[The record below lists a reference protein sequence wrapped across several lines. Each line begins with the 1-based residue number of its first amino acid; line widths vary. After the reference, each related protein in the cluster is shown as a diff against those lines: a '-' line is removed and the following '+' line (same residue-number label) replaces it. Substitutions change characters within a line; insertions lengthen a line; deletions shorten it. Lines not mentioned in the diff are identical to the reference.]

1 MASAKA
7 QMPPVREEEL
17 HAYLTLRK
25 QWAEDPV
32 RYAVER
38 LGLRPTWQQK
48 KLFEA
53 LAPEGAKVSCRA
65 GHGIGKSG
73 CTSGAA
79 LWFLETRDYAKIPC
93 TAPTSH
99 QLRDVLWAEI
109 GKWARKS
116 ADVSLKRGDHPR
128 FWLTNLFTFT
138 KDRIYDTSAA
148 SEWFAVARTSGRD
161 NPDALQGFHAS
172 DLEISEDGMGV
183 VGDEHGEGKIFFII
197 DEASG
202 VFEKVFE
209 VAEGA
214 LSSHGAR
221 LLMLGNP
228 TRTSGYF
235 HMSHHHGRS
244 EFTCLHF
251 SSAES
256 PLVSSDYRAG
266 LVRKY
271 GEGSNV
277 VRVRCDGEFPKQDD
291 DTLIPLEHC
300 EPCITREPYD
310 DTGEIRIGADV
321 ARFGNDRVVLTV
333 RQERNLLHAEI
344 HAKQD
349 TMTTAG
355 MIVNLANSFG
365 ARKVFVDVV
374 GLGAG
379 VVDRLREIRKEGK
392 VKAQIIEVNVAQAS
406 PKRFNPYEDGEE
418 SVEAQGFRLRDYLWL
433 EGARWIAQEKPS
445 FSMIDNEIAQDLA
458 AELATVKYSID
469 SSGRLLAESKDEMK
483 KRLGHS
489 PDIADSLLLT
499 FAPEGVDDHVLAAI
513 GLERESPWS

>member
-1 MASAKA
+1 M
-7 QMPPVREEEL
+7 
-17 HAYLTLRK
+17 
-25 QWAEDPV
+25 
-32 RYAVER
+32 
-38 LGLRPTWQQK
+38 
-48 KLFEA
+48 
-53 LAPEGAKVSCRA
+53 
-65 GHGIGKSG
+65 
-73 CTSGAA
+73 
-79 LWFLETRDYAKIPC
+79 
-93 TAPTSH
+93 
-99 QLRDVLWAEI
+99 
-109 GKWARKS
+109 
-116 ADVSLKRGDHPR
+116 
-128 FWLTNLFTFT
+128 
-138 KDRIYDTSAA
+138 
-148 SEWFAVARTSGRD
+148 
-161 NPDALQGFHAS
+161 
-172 DLEISEDGMGV
+172 
-183 VGDEHGEGKIFFII
+183 
-197 DEASG
+197 
-202 VFEKVFE
+202 
-209 VAEGA
+209 
-214 LSSHGAR
+214 
-221 LLMLGNP
+221 
-228 TRTSGYF
+228 
-235 HMSHHHGRS
+235 
-244 EFTCLHF
+244 
-251 SSAES
+251 
-256 PLVSSDYRAG
+256 
-266 LVRKY
+266 
-271 GEGSNV
+271 

>member
-1 MASAKA
+1 
-7 QMPPVREEEL
+7 MPPVSEEEL
-17 HAYLTLRK
+17 HAYLALRR

-48 KLFEA
+48 KLFESM
-53 LAPEGAKVSCRA
+53 APEGAKVSCRA

-73 CTSGAA
+73 CTSGVA

-116 ADVSLKRGDHPR
+116 AEVSRKRGDHQR

-138 KDRIYDTSAA
+138 KDRIYDTSAPA
-148 SEWFAVARTSGRD
+148 EWFAVARTSGRD

-172 DLEISEDGMGV
+172 DIEISEDGHGV
-183 VGDEHGEGKIFFII
+183 VGDDHGEGKILFIV

-202 VFEKVFE
+202 VMEAVFE

-214 LSSHGAR
+214 LSSPGAR

-228 TRTSGYF
+228 TKTSGYF
-235 HMSHHHGRS
+235 YMSHHAARS

-251 SSAES
+251 RSSES
-256 PLVSSDYRAG
+256 PLVSAGYRDG

-277 VRVRCDGEFPKQDD
+277 VRVRSDGEFPKQEDD
-291 DTLIPLEHC
+291 VLISLEHC
-300 EPCITREPYD
+300 EPCIKREPYD
-310 DTGEIRIGADV
+310 DKGEIRLGADV

-355 MIVNLANSFG
+355 QIVNMANQYG
-365 ARKVFVDVV
+365 AKKVFVDVV

-379 VVDRLREIRKEGK
+379 VVDRLRELRTQNKI
-392 VKAQIIEVNVAQAS
+392 KARIVEVNVAQSA
-406 PKRFNPYEDGEE
+406 PARYDPYEDEAT
-418 SVEAQGFRLRDYLWL
+418 VEAQGGKLRDYLWL
-433 EGARWIAQEKPS
+433 EGARWVAQEAPS
-445 FSMIDNEIAQDLA
+445 FGMLDPEIAEDLA
-458 AELATVKYSID
+458 AELSTVKYRID
-469 SSGRLLAESKDEMK
+469 SSGRLIVESKDEMK

-489 PDIADSLLLT
+489 PDIADSVLLT
-499 FAPEGVDDHVLAAI
+499 FAPEGVDDHVLEMI
-513 GLERESPWS
+513 GLERDSPWSIDT

>member
-1 MASAKA
+1 MAKEA
-7 QMPPVREEEL
+7 MPPVREEEL
-17 HAYLTLRK
+17 HAYLALRRM
-25 QWAEDPV
+25 WAEDPV

-38 LGLRPTWQQK
+38 LGLKPTWQQK

-79 LWFLETRDYAKIPC
+79 LWFLETRDFAKIPC

-109 GKWARKS
+109 GKWSRKS
-116 ADVSLKRGDHPR
+116 AEVSRKRGDHPR

-138 KDRIYDTSAA
+138 KDRIYDTSAP

-172 DLEISEDGMGV
+172 DLEISDDGMGV
-183 VGDEHGEGKIFFII
+183 VGDDHGEGKIFFII

-228 TRTSGYF
+228 TKTSGYF
-235 HMSHHHGRS
+235 HMSHHHARS

-251 SSAES
+251 RSNES
-256 PLVSSDYRAG
+256 PLVSADYRAG

-277 VRVRCDGEFPKQDD
+277 VRVRCDGEFPKQEDD
-291 DTLIPLEHC
+291 VLIGLEYC
-300 EPCITREPYD
+300 EPCITRDPYD
-310 DTGEIRIGADV
+310 DHAEIRVGADV
-321 ARFGNDRVVLTV
+321 ARFGNDRVVITV
-333 RQERNLLHAEI
+333 RQGRNLLHAEI

-355 MIVNLANSFG
+355 QIKNVANAYG

-379 VVDRLREIRKEGK
+379 VVDRLRELRTEKKI
-392 VKAQIIEVNVAQAS
+392 KARIVEVNVAQSA
-406 PKRFNPYEDGEE
+406 PERFDPYEEE
-418 SVEAQGFRLRDYLWL
+418 GTVEAQGAKLRDYLWL
-433 EGARWIAQEKPS
+433 EGARWVRDEAPS
-445 FSMIDNEIAQDLA
+445 FGMVDKDIAEDLA
-458 AELATVKYSID
+458 AELSTVKYRID
-469 SSGRLLAESKDEMK
+469 SSGRLVMESKDEMK

-489 PDIADSLLLT
+489 PDIADSVLLT
-499 FAPEGVDDHVLAAI
+499 FAPEDVDDHVLGII
-513 GLERESPWS
+513 GLERESPWSTS